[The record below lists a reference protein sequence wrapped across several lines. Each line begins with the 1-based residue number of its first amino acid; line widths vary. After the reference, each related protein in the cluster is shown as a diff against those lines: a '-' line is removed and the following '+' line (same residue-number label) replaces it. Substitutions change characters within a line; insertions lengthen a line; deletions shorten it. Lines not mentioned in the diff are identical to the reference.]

1 MGDLAFLGNPE
12 FGVEFT
18 PIDFIKFAEA
28 CGAKGYTIKEPS
40 KVKSVMRR
48 AMSEKN
54 PTVIEAYVDPF
65 EPPLCHQKLILICSK
80 YGEFIW
86 KGTALRQKDWINIV
100 QKPGA

>member
-1 MGDLAFLGNPE
+1 MAFLGNPE
-12 FGVEFT
+12 FRVEFT
-18 PIDFIKFAEA
+18 PIDFTKFAEA

-65 EPPLCHQKLILICSK
+65 EPPMPSK
-80 YGEFIW
+80 VDSDLFEIW
-86 KGTALRQKDWINIV
+86 RIHLQRDSLTPKGLD
-100 QKPGA
+100 

>member
-18 PIDFIKFAEA
+18 PIDFTKFAEA

-65 EPPLCHQKLILICSK
+65 EPPMPSK
-80 YGEFIW
+80 VDSDLFEIW
-86 KGTALRQKDWINIV
+86 RIHLQRDSLTPKGLD
-100 QKPGA
+100 

>member
-18 PIDFIKFAEA
+18 PIDFTKFAEA

-54 PTVIEAYVDPF
+54 PTIIEAYVDPF
-65 EPPLCHQKLILICSK
+65 EPPMPSK
-80 YGEFIW
+80 VDSDLFEIW
-86 KGTALRQKDWINIV
+86 RIHLQRDSLTPKGLD
-100 QKPGA
+100 

>member
-1 MGDLAFLGNPE
+1 MAFLGNPE

-18 PIDFIKFAEA
+18 PIDFTKFAEA

-65 EPPLCHQKLILICSK
+65 EPPMPLKVDSDLF
-80 YGEFIW
+80 EIW
-86 KGTALRQKDWINIV
+86 RIHLERDSLTPKGLD
-100 QKPGA
+100 

>member
-65 EPPLCHQKLILICSK
+65 EPPMPSK
-80 YGEFIW
+80 VDSDLFEIW
-86 KGTALRQKDWINIV
+86 RIHLERDSLTPKGLD
-100 QKPGA
+100 

>member
-18 PIDFIKFAEA
+18 PIDFTKFAEA

-65 EPPLCHQKLILICSK
+65 EPPMPSKVDSDLFEIWLIHLQRDSLTP
-80 YGEFIW
+80 
-86 KGTALRQKDWINIV
+86 KGLD
-100 QKPGA
+100 

>member
-1 MGDLAFLGNPE
+1 MSFLGNPE

-18 PIDFIKFAEA
+18 PIDFTKFAEA

-65 EPPLCHQKLILICSK
+65 EPAMPSKVDSDLFEIWLIHLQSDSLTP
-80 YGEFIW
+80 
-86 KGTALRQKDWINIV
+86 KGLD
-100 QKPGA
+100 

>member
-18 PIDFIKFAEA
+18 PIDFTKFAEA

-54 PTVIEAYVDPF
+54 LTVIEAYVDPF
-65 EPPLCHQKLILICSK
+65 EPPMPSK
-80 YGEFIW
+80 VDSDLFEIW
-86 KGTALRQKDWINIV
+86 RIHLQRDSLTPKGLD
-100 QKPGA
+100 

>member
-1 MGDLAFLGNPE
+1 MGDLAFLGNLE

-18 PIDFIKFAEA
+18 PIDFTKFAEA
-28 CGAKGYTIKEPS
+28 CSAKGYTIKEPS

-65 EPPLCHQKLILICSK
+65 EPPMPSK
-80 YGEFIW
+80 VDSDLFEIW
-86 KGTALRQKDWINIV
+86 RIHLERDSLTPKGLD
-100 QKPGA
+100 

>member
-1 MGDLAFLGNPE
+1 MAFLGNPE

-18 PIDFIKFAEA
+18 PIDFTKFAEA

-65 EPPLCHQKLILICSK
+65 EPPMPSK
-80 YGEFIW
+80 VDSNLFEIW
-86 KGTALRQKDWINIV
+86 RIHLQRDSLTPKGLD
-100 QKPGA
+100 

>member
-1 MGDLAFLGNPE
+1 MAFLGNPE

-18 PIDFIKFAEA
+18 PIDFTKFAEA

-65 EPPLCHQKLILICSK
+65 EPPMPSK
-80 YGEFIW
+80 VDSNLFEIW
-86 KGTALRQKDWINIV
+86 RIHLQRESLTPKGFD
-100 QKPGA
+100 

>member
-1 MGDLAFLGNPE
+1 MAFLGNPE

-18 PIDFIKFAEA
+18 PIDFTKFAEA

-65 EPPLCHQKLILICSK
+65 EPPMPSK
-80 YGEFIW
+80 VDSDLFEIW
-86 KGTALRQKDWINIV
+86 RIHLQRDSLTPKGLD
-100 QKPGA
+100 